1 MDIKEQMTIISRSM
15 EFKNDHERDCYLG
28 EEVRSYLTPDR
39 FIKDGICMCAAF
51 TTCMNFLGYGFGN
64 IEKYPNPGSS
74 RFSDFGNYAY
84 KVFGE
89 EAYDGHFDIEPNH
102 LETNGQYKSRVSK
115 FISENIKENAA
126 ALICVNNGCHWI
138 AALKF
143 YGRIWFIDP
152 LLGYG
157 FNFYNT
163 DLYLRAIEVEMTDVV
178 DEFDAIGAIFLQ
190 KRYFEEESK
199 ANWWC
204 NALTSDEC
212 EETRRPKYKNR
223 SRYFDQHAEI
233 GHYKN
238 FISAMK

>member
-1 MDIKEQMTIISRSM
+1 
-15 EFKNDHERDCYLG
+15 
-28 EEVRSYLTPDR
+28 
-39 FIKDGICMCAAF
+39 
-51 TTCMNFLGYGFGN
+51 
-64 IEKYPNPGSS
+64 
-74 RFSDFGNYAY
+74 
-84 KVFGE
+84 
-89 EAYDGHFDIEPNH
+89 
-102 LETNGQYKSRVSK
+102 
-115 FISENIKENAA
+115 
-126 ALICVNNGCHWI
+126 
-138 AALKF
+138 LKF